1 VASGILPACEVK
13 IMFKFAICN
22 ELWGKRP
29 IEDVFTTAA
38 KMGYDGV
45 EIAAFTL
52 AESVEEIDTTRRA
65 EIVAAAKNAGV
76 EIVGLHWLLA
86 APPGLHITTPD
97 ESIWQRTVDYLKTL
111 IDFCGDLGG
120 TMMVFGSPN
129 QRNVEPPNTQ
139 DAAWARF
146 REGLRAIAPVCQSR
160 SVTIG
165 IEALSPAETNIIQT
179 VADAVALADEVAA
192 PGIDIMIDVKAM
204 ASMPDGVV
212 GTIEKF
218 GARAKHVHAND
229 PSKHAPGMGD
239 DPADFRPILAALADS
254 GYRGWISVEPFIY
267 EPDPDTVAQTAIDTL
282 KAAMP
287 S

>member
-1 VASGILPACEVK
+1 
-13 IMFKFAICN
+13 MFKFAICN

-29 IEDVFTTAA
+29 IEEVIATAA
-38 KMGYDGV
+38 DMGYDGV

-52 AESVEEIDTTRRA
+52 AESVEDIDAERRK
-65 EIVAAAKNAGV
+65 EIVAAAERTGV
-76 EIVGLHWLLA
+76 EIAGLHWLLA

-97 ESIWQRTVDYLKTL
+97 DAVRQRTVNYLKML
-111 IDFCGDLGG
+111 VDFCADLGG
-120 TMMVFGSPN
+120 RMMVLGSPK
-129 QRNVEPPNTQ
+129 QRNVEPPDTPE
-139 DAAWARF
+139 AARARF
-146 REGLRAIAPVCQSR
+146 VQGLRAVSPVCASR
-160 SVTIG
+160 GVTIG

-179 VADAVALADEVAA
+179 VAEAAALADEVDA

-212 GTIEKF
+212 GTIEQF
-218 GARAKHVHAND
+218 GGRAKHVHAND
-229 PSKHAPGMGD
+229 PSRHGPGMGD

-254 GYRGWISVEPFIY
+254 GYRGWVSVEPFIY
-267 EPDPDTVAQTAIDTL
+267 EPDPDTVARTAIETL